1 MLSIVESSV
10 FRRDVK
16 RIKKRGLDL
25 QKLSRIVQLL
35 ANRQPLPA
43 RHRDH
48 QLIGNFGGCRE
59 CHIEPD
65 WLLIYS
71 VKDNQLALARTG
83 THADLFKK

>member
-16 RIKKRGLDL
+16 RIKRRGLDL
-25 QKLSRIVQLL
+25 QKLSEVVQLL

-43 RHRDH
+43 HYRDH

>member
-25 QKLSRIVQLL
+25 QKLSKVVQLL
-35 ANRQPLPA
+35 ANRQPLA
-43 RHRDH
+43 AHYRDH